1 MALHNQGG
9 RARRSIYIWASDIS
23 NMKNTDKVGGETGGR
38 EGVGGWRAGGG
49 HERYKIREKTK
60 CLWNKGRQAKE
71 GLKDG

>member
-1 MALHNQGG
+1 
-9 RARRSIYIWASDIS
+9 
-23 NMKNTDKVGGETGGR
+23 MKNTDKVGGEAGGR